1 MANTAI
7 TGEASSAFQ
16 NIVDTVIDEG
26 KEFSIFSMDKVHIAA
41 NSSLD
46 FDGGVLKFST
56 KTAQYM
62 YYVVQKE
69 AGDTITLSGSLANN
83 VSEGILYKPARPAPE
98 EEGSE

>member
-41 NSSLD
+41 NSSLE
-46 FDGGVLKFST
+46 FEGGVLKFST
-56 KTAQYM
+56 KSPKYM

-69 AGDTITLSGSLANN
+69 AGAAVTLNGSLADN
-83 VSEGILYKPARPAPE
+83 VSEGILYKPARPAPA